1 MGNVFGF
8 IISGE
13 NVLRVGIKTS
23 TLPFHSFMLYFT
35 HNISLQGDTTMDYE
49 FRISPYND
57 PSFVQQISC
66 ALEKRAKSIP
76 REKYEKM

>member
-1 MGNVFGF
+1 
-8 IISGE
+8 
-13 NVLRVGIKTS
+13 
-23 TLPFHSFMLYFT
+23 MLYFS

-66 ALEKRAKSIP
+66 ALEKEPNLSQ
-76 REKYEKM
+76 EKNTKRCEKQA